1 MLDNTNNKNNNNDN
15 TLAAPSLPTTSQQAI
30 DLILNGNEVNTLLR
44 GPGTSSTTTRRTNF
58 KRLALLVHPDKCK
71 DDRAAESFR
80 RLVDVM
86 DNKGMEEEKEKEEG
100 MYTWRWWE
108 ASTFDQRERLWSN
121 LEEAFKREMEA
132 ARAKAEDRRRQRIDR
147 KRRHAQAERNAVD
160 TTDPDFREAAAA
172 EVYNTYQP
180 YWMRLS
186 PFTKEQRRDII
197 FRNARSD
204 DDEVCLLP
212 LEEDIITLP
221 EYAGDSSDAVPQR
234 RGSTGSL
241 DDEEEEEEDGP
252 SRWVEG
258 ATGLGGSDIAVLS
271 LGYAVGVCVRYLTT
285 PLRDPTHILHS
296 IPTTTTYS
304 SSVLT
309 DHLALQ
315 SYAKAIN
322 EQLLTRTQGDDA
334 VCFWRGVAESVR
346 GIKEGHRREVEGI
359 IMANTGR
366 GGEGGRGGGDDD
378 VIMDD
383 NELAL
388 MMMLGKNTTTAGS
401 SSPLSSYATWKKE
414 GGGGGGGGVV
424 EVYCDT
430 MVDEIR
436 SKWLPLVDGL
446 RLRKQGGG
454 GAPLNIDF
462 SNATNT
468 SVGKDDSREEE
479 DKVLIGM
486 YEVVNNNIPIRK
498 VAEDISIP
506 DHHDDASPPSTASI
520 WHALDRIITSYKDY
534 RVLTRVCRMNLYWWW
549 SQLIYHVHRERY
561 HTTLLLPSTTT
572 IRSDDDDGVLPSD
585 RLFTFPNGRLN
596 VDSCTQV
603 PQLALIAGRYRLL
616 RYVGCGGFARG
627 YIAIDNDRH
636 HPLATSTTAE
646 DCHPP
651 VDVFIKVFYCARDS
665 PLGRRPSDN
674 ELVYRMNEVEKEL
687 TLSERILQYAPRL
700 MCSGGCFVRVLAVYR
715 GVKME
720 CPLNKAQGRVSAVVT
735 ELCYGGNL
743 KEIMDRHNT
752 TPFTNPIKLSI
763 ARDLRSLI
771 ECLYG
776 SDDIDDRYF
785 HGDIKCDNLL
795 VGRDTSHHDDDD
807 DDDDAA
813 AGSSGGGRIKLGDY
827 GSIIRLTSPEAPSKY
842 EHATHEYL

>member
-1 MLDNTNNKNNNNDN
+1 
-15 TLAAPSLPTTSQQAI
+15 
-30 DLILNGNEVNTLLR
+30 
-44 GPGTSSTTTRRTNF
+44 
-58 KRLALLVHPDKCK
+58 
-71 DDRAAESFR
+71 
-80 RLVDVM
+80 
-86 DNKGMEEEKEKEEG
+86 
-100 MYTWRWWE
+100 
-108 ASTFDQRERLWSN
+108 
-121 LEEAFKREMEA
+121 
-132 ARAKAEDRRRQRIDR
+132 RRRRG
-147 KRRHAQAERNAVD
+147 KRRSM
-160 TTDPDFREAAAA
+160 T
-172 EVYNTYQP
+172 
-180 YWMRLS
+180 LS

-204 DDEVCLLP
+204 DDDEVCPLP

-221 EYAGDSSDAVPQR
+221 EYAGSSSDAVPQR

-241 DDEEEEEEDGP
+241 DEEEEEEEEEDDGP

-285 PLRDPTHILHS
+285 PLRDPTRILHS
-296 IPTTTTYS
+296 TIPTTTTITYS
-304 SSVLT
+304 SQVLA
-309 DHLALQ
+309 DDSALQ
-315 SYAKAIN
+315 SYEKAIN
-322 EQLLTRTQGDDA
+322 EQLLSRTQDA

-346 GIKEGHRREVEGI
+346 GIKEGHRRDVEGI

-366 GGEGGRGGGDDD
+366 GGERGRRGGDDD

-383 NELAL
+383 DDDLTL
-388 MMMLGKNTTTAGS
+388 MMMLGKNMTIPGS

-414 GGGGGGGGVV
+414 SGGGGGGGGVV

-436 SKWLPLVDGL
+436 SKWLPLVDGI

-454 GAPLNIDF
+454 GRGAPLNIDF

-468 SVGKDDSREEE
+468 SVGKDESREEE

-506 DHHDDASPPSTASI
+506 DHHDDTSPPSTVSI

-534 RVLTRVCRMNLYWWW
+534 CVLTRVCRMNLYWWW

-763 ARDLRSLI
+763 ARDLRCLI

-795 VGRDTSHHDDDD
+795 VGRDTSH
-807 DDDDAA
+807 DAT
-813 AGSSGGGRIKLGDY
+813 GGSGGGRIKLGDY

-842 EHATHEYL
+842 EHATDEYL